1 MPQLIAVHPLNPQP
15 RLIAQVVA
23 CLNGGGL
30 IVYPTDS
37 SYAFGCRIGE
47 KQALDRIREI
57 RRLDDNHNFTLVC
70 RDLSEIAVYAQ
81 VDNAAY
87 RLLRACTPGPYTF
100 ILSATRQVP
109 RRLQHPK
116 RKTIGLR
123 VPDNLIAQSMLTA
136 LGEPIMSSTLT
147 LPGEDMPLTD
157 PHDMREALGGRVDLI
172 VDGGYCGYEFT
183 TVVDLTEG
191 VPNVVRAGRGGTD
204 LFSAQGG

>member
-1 MPQLIAVHPLNPQP
+1 MSQLISIHPLNPQP
-15 RLIAQVVA
+15 RLIAQAVA

-30 IVYPTDS
+30 IAYPTDS

-47 KQALDRIREI
+47 KQALDRIRAI

-70 RDLSEIAVYAQ
+70 RDLSEIAVYAR

-100 ILSATRQVP
+100 ILPATRQVP

-123 VPDNLIAQSMLTA
+123 VPDNLIAQAMLTA
-136 LGEPIMSSTLT
+136 LGEPIMSSTLA

-157 PHDMREALGGRVDLI
+157 PQEMREALAGRVDLI

-191 VPNVVRAGRGGTD
+191 VPNVVRAGRGDTD
-204 LFSAQGG
+204 LFSTQAG